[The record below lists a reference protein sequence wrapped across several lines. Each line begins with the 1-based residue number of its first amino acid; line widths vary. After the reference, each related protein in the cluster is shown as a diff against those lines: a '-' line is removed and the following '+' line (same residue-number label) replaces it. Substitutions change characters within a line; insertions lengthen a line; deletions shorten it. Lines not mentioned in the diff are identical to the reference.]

1 MNGAPDP
8 SSGYFYCA
16 HCEENVSESIFRR
29 HQILCSSINQLQ
41 MAGGNFSSDSESE
54 RSTSPD
60 LFQGRVECTLLLK
73 WLGLTLYAL

>member
-16 HCEENVSESIFRR
+16 HCEENVSESTFRR
-29 HQILCSSINQLQ
+29 NQILPNSINQLQ
-41 MAGGNFSSDSESE
+41 RAVRNFSSDSESE

-60 LFQGRVECTLLLK
+60 LFQ
-73 WLGLTLYAL
+73 